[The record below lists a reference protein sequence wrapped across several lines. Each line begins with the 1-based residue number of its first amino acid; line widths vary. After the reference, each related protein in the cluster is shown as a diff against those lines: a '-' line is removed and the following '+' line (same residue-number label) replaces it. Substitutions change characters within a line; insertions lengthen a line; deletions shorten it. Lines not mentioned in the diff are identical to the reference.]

1 SCLELI
7 RFLVLTNS
15 PDMEVILSDKECI
28 DLVATLSLDAASETV
43 VRVCDI
49 SVDKLEKRES
59 KAL

>member
-1 SCLELI
+1 LELI